1 MILTSLRSAFSA
13 GWLLVRRRARRDA
26 LLLVAWVALAAFA
39 FLLAVA
45 GPRLMLDT
53 VDAGAREAVAQAGTR
68 GDVIVNTKVGVQNP
82 SILDQLVAPKDVLDV
97 VHTVRTHLPA
107 ALDTVA
113 GDEVITVTS
122 SLIDVRAADAEP
134 ELGVSSARIRIAMLT
149 PEEEKAL
156 TLPRGEL
163 PSTRSADT
171 APLDVVISSAAAKAA
186 SLRVGSV
193 IGLHDLDLMSSG
205 GQTLALRVVGIVDSA
220 TSEQDALWTDLQQ
233 LWSPA
238 GSADEITSSL
248 QIVALA
254 QPDALRAASD
264 SYGVQF
270 DAALRIPLLPESF
283 TEALAGRVS
292 TQIDRIAANSSQLV
306 PASAATL
313 SVSSGFAD
321 AMAGYWGEA
330 RAATA
335 QMSVALIG
343 VLGVTLAVVI
353 LLARLLVLRRAG
365 DVTLERSRGASVL
378 SVGIRAFVEALV
390 AGAVAV
396 LLGVGAALLLRPAAI
411 VEPAAVWLVVVIVVL
426 AAPAQAMFLAAALR
440 VGRAAPANRR
450 DRLEIDKRRSA
461 RRIAAEVTVVAL
473 AAGALVSL
481 AGRGLLQTATVGID
495 PLLAGAPLLL
505 AAVVTIV
512 VLRVYHWPV
521 RLVGSLG
528 RRTRGPLGLLGAV
541 RAQHALAPLSLLAL
555 TLAVALT
562 VGSGLTI
569 DTVRAGQQAASW
581 QRIGADVRADGPVT
595 EAQVSRVAAAKGV
608 TAASSL
614 LSADAVHLD
623 LGTATSLVTLLAVD
637 RQYGALL
644 DSLPEIPGVARAPKG
659 NAFATL
665 AAAPDAADAD
675 ADAAAAAAASDRL
688 PVVVDAEIA
697 SKLLKPD
704 ITMNVDDVDIPL
716 HVVGTAGPG
725 PDGYSEGPFIYVDLQ
740 ALAARFPALGKS
752 SSTGLEAGTLLVVG
766 PGARAA
772 AAASGIPQ
780 ENIHSRDSWLREWN
794 GRAMIAGVQN
804 VLSLSTGALGL
815 LGLIALVATVLV
827 GAGERARSLSLL
839 RTLGMPVGLGW
850 WLALAELTPLVVAAL
865 VGGIAAG
872 IGVVAFLGPS
882 LGLGVLAGGLAD
894 PAPILSFGFVAG
906 LVVASAVV
914 LAVAVL
920 IEVLLRRRDRL
931 SEVLR
936 VGETV

>member
-53 VDAGAREAVAQAGTR
+53 VDAGARAAVAQAGTR

-97 VHTVRTHLPA
+97 AHTVRTHLPA

-704 ITMNVDDVDIPL
+704 ITMNVDDVDIPM